1 MRLRPVTFRYKKE
14 HDFAEGRLQYGL
26 VAEEVA
32 EVYPELVVHD
42 DTGQAKTVEY
52 QKLPAML
59 LNELQKQH
67 QQIQEQKEQVQEQQA
82 RIQSLMERLTLLEED
97 PTAEPPDAPRQASPD
112 RPTGKAE

>member
-67 QQIQEQKEQVQEQQA
+67 QQIQEQQA

-97 PTAEPPDAPRQASPD
+97 PTAEPPDAPGQASPD